1 MSAGAEVSRLGDS
14 ASPTI
19 CTGIGG
25 AEVNPDLAQTS
36 PPAWPAVALVVVEQ
50 LDTVSGARSSTRL
63 GEALVD
69 VALATLAGE
78 ACGAEAFKGAH
89 SVHTLA
95 SIEAGVLLAIVHIHL
110 AEFSLSARRT

>member
-1 MSAGAEVSRLGDS
+1 LSAGAEVSRLGDG
-14 ASPTI
+14 ASPAI
-19 CTGIGG
+19 CTRIGG
-25 AEVNPDLAQTS
+25 AEVYPDLAETP
-36 PPAWPAVALVVVEQ
+36 PPAWPAVALVVVEK
-50 LDTVSGARSSTRL
+50 LDAVSGAWSGTRL

>member
-1 MSAGAEVSRLGDS
+1 MSAGAEVSRLGDG
-14 ASPTI
+14 ASPAI
-19 CTGIGG
+19 CTRLGG
-25 AEVNPDLAQTS
+25 AEVNPDLAKTS

-50 LDTVSGARSSTRL
+50 LDTVSGAWSSTRL
-63 GEALVD
+63 GETLVD